1 MELTEARHTH
11 AELSEKLLDAQY
23 RYHVLDSPTISDAEY
38 DRGIRT
44 LNEIEEQFPELRTPD
59 SATQRVGGMIS
70 TLFTPVTHLERLLSL
85 DNVFSHEEFASW
97 ADRAAKLGGTG
108 PYLCELK
115 IDGLA
120 IDLVYEKGRLTRAA
134 TRGDGRTGEDVT
146 LNVKTIKSVPDRLTG
161 DDVPELIEVRGEVF
175 LSEAAFDRLNESLQE
190 AGKPAFA
197 NPRNAAAGSLRQKDP
212 RITASRALGAIVHG
226 IGRIEGSGEIAG
238 ATAGPDAAG
247 HLEGAPDTQSGWY
260 ERLRAWGLPTSD
272 KYKVVAELAD
282 VQAYIDYY
290 GDPGHR
296 HETPYDI
303 DGVVVKIDPIE
314 VQRVMGATSR
324 APRWAIAYKYPPEEV
339 NTKLLDIRV
348 GVGRTGRVTP
358 YAVMA
363 PVQVSGSTV
372 DRATLHNEDEVKRKG
387 VLIGDTVILR
397 KAGEVIPEVVGP
409 VAELRT
415 GDEREFAFP
424 RACPECGTT
433 LGRDEGEVDWRCPNT
448 RACPAQ
454 LRERLFYLA
463 SRSALDIEALGY
475 EAVVALLNDG
485 LVHDE
490 GDLFDLTDAKLAN
503 SPFFVNKAGGLKL
516 VAHALLA
523 NLEEVK
529 TRPLW
534 RFLVALSIRHVGPT
548 AARALAEAFGS
559 LDAIAEA
566 SPDAL
571 AIVDGVGPTIAAS
584 VVEWFTVDWHRAIV
598 EKWRAAGVQ
607 LATPGFDPSAAAGR
621 LLAGVTVVI
630 TGTLPTYSRDDAAE
644 AVRAAGGKVSS
655 SVSKKT
661 TFVVAGESAGSKYDK
676 AVELGIRILDEPAF
690 KVLLEGGPDAVA
702 LREAFQ
708 DQVLDPGGVGLAT
721 GGLHDRA
728 DEDAG
733 GLDLA
738 VPDPGHD
745 VRIAGNRLVYRGGQC
760 RVVADDREAAGGDYL
775 VRGALAVEDAL
786 DDLAGEPV
794 VERPRRDQG
803 GDPGDV
809 GWGDRQLRHLK
820 ARVVR
825 PPGQLAEPPL
835 AGVSRGGAGRN
846 GRLHGV

>member
-38 DRGIRT
+38 DQGIRT
-44 LNEIEEQFPELRTPD
+44 LNEIEEKFPELRTPD

-85 DNVFSHEEFASW
+85 DNVFSHEEFSAW
-97 ADRAAKLGGTG
+97 AERAAKLGGSG

-120 IDLVYEKGRLTRAA
+120 IDLVYEKGRLARAA

-146 LNVKTIKSVPDRLTG
+146 LNVKTIKTVPDRLTG
-161 DDVPELIEVRGEVF
+161 DDVPELLEVRGEVF
-175 LSEAAFDRLNESLQE
+175 LSEEAFDRLNESLQE
-190 AGKPAFA
+190 TGKPAFA

-260 ERLRAWGLPTSD
+260 ERLRAWGLPVSD
-272 KYKVVAELAD
+272 KYKVVSELAD

-290 GDPGHR
+290 ADPGHR
-296 HETPYDI
+296 HETPYEI

-314 VQRVMGATSR
+314 VQRTMGATSR

-358 YAVMA
+358 YAVMT
-363 PVQVSGSTV
+363 PVKVSGSTV

-409 VAELRT
+409 VVELRT

-424 RACPECGTT
+424 RACPECGTV

-490 GDLFDLTDAKLAN
+490 GDLFDLSDEKLAA

-523 NLEEVK
+523 NLEEAK

-534 RFLVALSIRHVGPT
+534 RILVALSIRHVGPT

-559 LDAIAEA
+559 LDAIAGA

-607 LATPGFDPSAAAGR
+607 LETPGFDPSAAAAR
-621 LLAGVTVVI
+621 LLAGVSVVI
-630 TGTLPTYSRDDAAE
+630 TGTLPTYSRDEAAE
-644 AVRAAGGKVSS
+644 AVRAAGGKVTS

-661 TFVVAGESAGSKYDK
+661 SFVVVGENAGSKHDK
-676 AVELGIRILDEPAF
+676 AVELGVTILDEPAF
-690 KVLLEGGPDAVA
+690 KRLLEGGPDAVA
-702 LREAFQ
+702 
-708 DQVLDPGGVGLAT
+708 VSG
-721 GGLHDRA
+721 
-728 DEDAG
+728 DA
-733 GLDLA
+733 
-738 VPDPGHD
+738 
-745 VRIAGNRLVYRGGQC
+745 
-760 RVVADDREAAGGDYL
+760 
-775 VRGALAVEDAL
+775 
-786 DDLAGEPV
+786 
-794 VERPRRDQG
+794 
-803 GDPGDV
+803 
-809 GWGDRQLRHLK
+809 
-820 ARVVR
+820 
-825 PPGQLAEPPL
+825 
-835 AGVSRGGAGRN
+835 
-846 GRLHGV
+846 

>member
-1 MELTEARHTH
+1 MELTEARQRH
-11 AELSEKLLDAQY
+11 AELSERLIDAQY

-38 DRGIRT
+38 DAGIKT
-44 LNEIEEQFPELRTPD
+44 LNELEEQFPELRTPD
-59 SATQRVGGMIS
+59 SATQKVGGAIS

-85 DNVFSHEEFASW
+85 DNVFSHEEFAAW
-97 ADRAAKLGGTG
+97 ADRAVKLGGTG

-120 IDLVYEKGRLTRAA
+120 IDLVYRRGRLASAA

-146 LNVKTIKSVPDRLTG
+146 LNVKTVKSIPDRLTG
-161 DDVPELIEVRGEVF
+161 DDVPEVLEVRGEVF
-175 LSEAAFDRLNESLQE
+175 LSEAAFERLNESLLE

-212 RITASRALGAIVHG
+212 RVTASRALGAIVHG
-226 IGRIEGSGEIAG
+226 IGRVEGRSGGTDSAITGSA
-238 ATAGPDAAG
+238 AGPSEEG

-260 ERLRAWGLPTSD
+260 ERLRAWGLPVSD
-272 KYKVVAELAD
+272 RYKVIDDLAK

-290 GDPGHR
+290 GDPAHR

-314 VQRVMGATSR
+314 TQRAMGATSR

-339 NTKLLDIRV
+339 NTKLLDILV

-358 YAVMA
+358 FAVMK
-363 PVQVSGSTV
+363 PVIVSRSTV

-409 VAELRT
+409 VTELRT
-415 GDEREFAFP
+415 GDEREFQFP
-424 RACPECGTT
+424 RECPECGTT
-433 LGRDEGEVDWRCPNT
+433 LTRDEGEVDWRCPNSV
-448 RACPAQ
+448 ACPAQ

-485 LVHDE
+485 LVGNE
-490 GDLFDLTDAKLAN
+490 GDLFDLTEEKLAA

-523 NLEEVK
+523 NLDEAK

-534 RFLVALSIRHVGPT
+534 RMLVALSIRHVGPT
-548 AARALAEAFGS
+548 AARALAAAFGS
-559 LDAIAEA
+559 LDAIATA

-571 AIVDGVGPTIAAS
+571 AIVDGVGPTIANA
-584 VVEWFTVDWHRAIV
+584 VVEWFTVDWHQAIV
-598 EKWRAAGVQ
+598 RKWRAAGVQ
-607 LATPGFDPSAAAGR
+607 LETPGFDPSAAASR

-630 TGTLPTYSRDDAAE
+630 TGTLPTYSRDEAAD
-644 AVRAAGGKVSS
+644 AVRAAGGKVTS

-661 TFVVAGESAGSKYDK
+661 SFVVAGENAGSKYDK
-676 AVELGIRILDEPAF
+676 AVELGITILDEPAF
-690 KVLLEGGPDAVA
+690 KRLLEGGPDAV
-702 LREAFQ
+702 E
-708 DQVLDPGGVGLAT
+708 
-721 GGLHDRA
+721 
-728 DEDAG
+728 
-733 GLDLA
+733 
-738 VPDPGHD
+738 
-745 VRIAGNRLVYRGGQC
+745 
-760 RVVADDREAAGGDYL
+760 
-775 VRGALAVEDAL
+775 
-786 DDLAGEPV
+786 
-794 VERPRRDQG
+794 
-803 GDPGDV
+803 
-809 GWGDRQLRHLK
+809 
-820 ARVVR
+820 
-825 PPGQLAEPPL
+825 
-835 AGVSRGGAGRN
+835 S
-846 GRLHGV
+846 

>member
-1 MELTEARHTH
+1 MELTEARRRH

-23 RYHVLDSPTISDAEY
+23 RYHVLDSPTISDADY
-38 DRGIRT
+38 DADLRT
-44 LNEIEEQFPELRTPD
+44 VNQIEDEFPELRTPD
-59 SATQRVGGMIS
+59 SPTQHVGGAIS
-70 TLFTPVTHLERLLSL
+70 TQFTAVEHLERLLSL
-85 DNVFSHEEFASW
+85 DNVFSAEEFSAWS
-97 ADRAAKLGGTG
+97 DRAAKLGGTG

-120 IDLVYEKGRLTRAA
+120 IDLVYVRGRLASAA

-146 LNVKTIKSVPDRLTG
+146 LNVKTIKSVPDRLAG
-161 DDVPELIEVRGEVF
+161 DDVPELLEVRGEVF
-175 LSEAAFDRLNESLQE
+175 LSAAAFDRLNETLQE

-212 RITASRALGAIVHG
+212 RVTASRALGAIVHG
-226 IGRIEGSGEIAG
+226 IGRVVGAAADAGGSAG
-238 ATAGPDAAG
+238 AAADGADADGAIVGSAAGPSEDG

-260 ERLRAWGLPTSD
+260 ERLRGWGLPVSD
-272 KYKVVAELAD
+272 KYKVLSELIE
-282 VQAYIDYY
+282 VQRYIDYY
-290 GDPGHR
+290 ADPGHR

-314 VQRVMGATSR
+314 VQRAMGATSR

-358 YAVMA
+358 FAVMA
-363 PVQVSGSTV
+363 PVKVSGSTV

-409 VAELRT
+409 VLDLRT
-415 GDEREFAFP
+415 GDEREFEFP
-424 RACPECGTT
+424 RQCPECGTS
-433 LGRDEGEVDWRCPNT
+433 LRRDDGEVDWRCPNT
-448 RACPAQ
+448 VACPAQ

-485 LVHDE
+485 LVADE
-490 GDLFDLTDAKLAN
+490 GDLFNLTEEKLGA

-516 VAHALLA
+516 VAHALLV
-523 NLEEVK
+523 NLDEAK

-534 RFLVALSIRHVGPT
+534 RILVALSIRHVGPT

-559 LDAIAEA
+559 VDAIAAA

-584 VVEWFTVDWHRAIV
+584 VVEWFTVDWHAAIV
-598 EKWRAAGVQ
+598 ARWRAAGVQ
-607 LATPGFDPSAAAGR
+607 LDTPGFDPSAAASR
-621 LLAGVTVVI
+621 VLAGVTVVI
-630 TGTLPTYSRDDAAE
+630 TGTLPGLSRDEAAE

-661 TFVVAGESAGSKYDK
+661 NFVVAGENAGSKYDK
-676 AVELGIRILDEPAF
+676 AVELGVPILDEAGLQT
-690 KVLLEGGPDAVA
+690 LLADGPDAVA
-702 LREAFQ
+702 
-708 DQVLDPGGVGLAT
+708 
-721 GGLHDRA
+721 
-728 DEDAG
+728 
-733 GLDLA
+733 A
-738 VPDPGHD
+738 VP
-745 VRIAGNRLVYRGGQC
+745 
-760 RVVADDREAAGGDYL
+760 
-775 VRGALAVEDAL
+775 ALET
-786 DDLAGEPV
+786 E
-794 VERPRRDQG
+794 
-803 GDPGDV
+803 
-809 GWGDRQLRHLK
+809 
-820 ARVVR
+820 
-825 PPGQLAEPPL
+825 
-835 AGVSRGGAGRN
+835 
-846 GRLHGV
+846 